1 MRDQRCLYF
10 PALRLL
16 LSPLTHLSLTSSV
29 SRLMS
34 HVSHLLFIPLSM
46 KYFHL
51 LFALL
56 PLTAISQ
63 QTLEGSIM
71 HDGLER
77 TYILFV
83 PSAYEP
89 GKPAPLVLNFHGYT
103 SNNFEQMLYGDFRSI
118 ADTAGFLVV
127 HPMGT
132 IDLLGNPHWNVGW
145 GSSTVDDVGFASALI
160 DSLSAQYTI
169 NQERIYS
176 TGMSNGGFFS
186 YKLACELSHRIAAI
200 ASVTGTMNVG
210 QSATCNPSHPMPVM
224 EIHGTADD
232 VVAYDGN
239 FFFASTPSVVDFWV
253 GKNQCETPAT
263 FTSIP
268 DTDLGDACTAEHYLY
283 PNGNSGASVEHF
295 KIIGGAHTW
304 PGSAFGGAGT
314 NQDINASEEIW
325 RFFSQ
330 YDIHGLINTTAVEL
344 IPSAQQ
350 VIVYPN
356 PATDM
361 LTVEWNGATSAE
373 YSLTTLLGQPVLLGR
388 LTQGSNQ
395 LDLTS
400 LVPGLYVFTIG
411 QQVIKIMI
419 T

>member
-1 MRDQRCLYF
+1 
-10 PALRLL
+10 
-16 LSPLTHLSLTSSV
+16 
-29 SRLMS
+29 
-34 HVSHLLFIPLSM
+34 M

-56 PLTAISQ
+56 PLTALSQ
-63 QTLEGSIM
+63 QTLEGSIT

-83 PSAYEP
+83 PSTYEP
-89 GKPAPLVLNFHGYT
+89 GNPAPLVLNFHGYT
-103 SNNFEQMLYGDFRSI
+103 SNNFEQMLYGDFRAI

-169 NQERIYS
+169 DQERIYS

-232 VVAYDGN
+232 VVAYEGN
-239 FFFASTPSVVDFWV
+239 LFFASTPSVVDFWAQ
-253 GKNQCETPAT
+253 KNDCSTPPSFNA
-263 FTSIP
+263 IP
-268 DTDLGDACTAEHYLY
+268 DTDQSDACTAEHYLY
-283 PNGNSGASVEHF
+283 SDGNNGATVEHF

-304 PGSAFGGAGT
+304 PGTAFGGAGT
-314 NQDINASEEIW
+314 NQDINASAEIW

-330 YDIHGLINTTAVEL
+330 YDIHGLINTTTIEQL
-344 IPSAQQ
+344 SSIRQ
-350 VIVYPN
+350 VIAFPN
-356 PATDM
+356 PVDQV
-361 LTVEWNGATSAE
+361 LTVDITAGIQLNYILSTSV
-373 YSLTTLLGQPVLLGR
+373 GQTVREGR
-388 LTQGSNQ
+388 FNAGMNQ
-395 LDLTS
+395 LDLAW
-400 LVPGLYVFTIG
+400 LIPGIYFLNIG
-411 QQVIKIMI
+411 QQTIKVVKSE
-419 T
+419 